1 MIRVEAW
8 SKQFDGTYDVTVAR
22 RGRRYTYTITSRQR
36 FHAFQNHI
44 RHERYHAAFALLD
57 ADAAFQ
63 SPPDAAAPSK
73 GRFHPMDGRKRP
85 DPGEGGTSGPASN
98 AGGVYAETGYLIGPD
113 ASPLIA
119 SADNRTVML
128 YPD

>member
-8 SKQFDGTYDVTVAR
+8 SKQFDGTYDVTVVE
-22 RGRRYTYTITSRQR
+22 RGRRYTYTIKSQQR
-36 FHAFQNHI
+36 FQDFQNHI

-63 SPPDAAAPSK
+63 SPPDAEAAQT

-85 DPGEGGTSGPASN
+85 DPGEGEVSGPAAN

-119 SADNRTVML
+119 SADNGSVML